1 MARRL
6 EDLGREV
13 LGRAAERVRLGP
25 LLDLRGA
32 RSASGA
38 PPRRTGAYPLA
49 EGEVDELE
57 VAAAVDEQILRLEV
71 AVDDLEVA

>member
-32 RSASGA
+32 RG
-38 PPRRTGAYPLA
+38 PPRAPRREERARTRLQKEKLR
-49 EGEVDELE
+49 EGIS
-57 VAAAVDEQILRLEV
+57 AC
-71 AVDDLEVA
+71 